1 MFIIF
6 TIIKKA
12 FSDYDERK
20 KTKGSF
26 IVGLYFFAL
35 LLLFIY
41 QVINQ
46 VNDYFR

>member
-35 LLLFIY
+35 LLFIY